1 MTIPTAVL
9 EGFDA
14 HRRLDDLGV
23 HQSELRDSLLHGYGY
38 AASCTGHNPLTL
50 PGTMAWGFTI
60 GALRDLLIPQSWTLG
75 RFNNFETVIHP
86 TRAHAIAVTS
96 GNSHAGD
103 RTATPRTRYRKG
115 ETMLLVVTGNT
126 QMSFAAVSDD
136 VALIPDASDPSAMH
150 TWLLLHYHDRL
161 AEQIR
166 AELSLPNHM
175 ENGWI
180 TGWAERIMLDP
191 MDFSTGIAINP
202 ADDDDPGDDTIDI
215 DVSRR
220 VS

>member
-9 EGFDA
+9 DGFDA
-14 HRRLDDLGV
+14 ERRLGELGV
-23 HQSELRDSLLHGYGY
+23 QESELRDALLYGYGY
-38 AASCTGHNPLTL
+38 AASCTSHNPRTL

-60 GALRDLLIPQSWTLG
+60 GALRDMLVDRDWGIG

-86 TRAHAIAVTS
+86 SRSHAVAVTS
-96 GNSHAGD
+96 GNAHAGD

-115 ETMLLVVTGNT
+115 ETMALAVTGNT
-126 QMSFAAVSDD
+126 QMSFAALSDD
-136 VALIPDASDPSAMH
+136 DAFAPDESDPRTMH
-150 TWLLLHYHDRL
+150 TWLLLHYHDRGM
-161 AEQIR
+161 ERIR

-180 TGWAERIMLDP
+180 TGWAERIILGP
-191 MDFSTGIAINP
+191 MDFSTSITII
-202 ADDDDPGDDTIDI
+202 PGDDGDAGGDEIEI
-215 DVSRR
+215 DVTRR

>member
-9 EGFDA
+9 DGFDA
-14 HRRLDDLGV
+14 ERRLRELDIKE
-23 HQSELRDSLLHGYGY
+23 SELRNPLLHGYGY
-38 AASCTGHNPLTL
+38 AASCTSHNPLTL

-60 GALRDLLIPQSWTLG
+60 GALRDLLVARGWTIG

-86 TRAHAIAVTS
+86 TRSHAVAVTS

-103 RTATPRTRYRKG
+103 PTATPRTRYRKG
-115 ETMLLVVTGNT
+115 ETMQLAVSGNT
-126 QMSFAAVSDD
+126 QLSFASLSDSLAF
-136 VALIPDASDPSAMH
+136 VPDASDPRGMH

-166 AELSLPNHM
+166 AELSLPNFM

-191 MDFSTGIAINP
+191 MDFSTGIAITP
-202 ADDDDPGDDTIDI
+202 DDDLDSGGDDIEI
-215 DVSRR
+215 DVTRR
-220 VS
+220 AS